1 VRAAS
6 ATIACRMRC
15 PPLAALLGL
24 TLLLGAAPTAGAQQ
38 PLDGYDSCQKTGSAI
53 IVEVGRA
60 SCDDAR
66 AVALALTD
74 VPPAGV
80 EAALAAVG
88 WTPLRAADTGYD
100 DAYELFATRGRAGL
114 WLRLP
119 GAAPDFDG
127 WMANRQLVF
136 ARGRLV
142 PGAPPP
148 PGAVACTSAFLVRV
162 SGHLG
167 GLSAAHCA
175 ALSKGRKTLRRNVA
189 LRRPPQ
195 PGIVLGTVRRNLAR
209 PRTKALDALVVPVP
223 SGAGRRSV
231 AVVDRGILGPPLF
244 VRGSARTRIGQAVC
258 FSGSTSS
265 VNQCGEIVDRYP
277 GVGRRT
283 CTSIT
288 AREGD
293 SGSPVYTPP
302 AADGTVRA
310 VGVASVVFGP
320 FQSMCFVPIVPV
332 LKALKATLV
341 TAPAG

>member
-1 VRAAS
+1 
-6 ATIACRMRC
+6 MRR
-15 PPLAALLGL
+15 PLTSMLLAV
-24 TLLLGAAPTAGAQQ
+24 TLLLGAAATASAQD
-38 PLDGYDSCQKTGSAI
+38 PAPGLDGYESCQKIGSAI

-66 AVALALTD
+66 AVAVALTD
-74 VPPAGV
+74 VPPEGI
-80 EAALAAVG
+80 EAALTAVG
-88 WTPLRAADTGYD
+88 WTLLRAADTGYD
-100 DAYELFATRGRAGL
+100 DSYELFATRGLAGL

-119 GAAPDFDG
+119 GLAPDFDG

-142 PGAPPP
+142 PGAPAPA
-148 PGAVACTSAFLVRV
+148 GAVACTSAFLVRV

-175 ALSKGRKTLRRNVA
+175 SLSTGRLTLRRNVA

-209 PRTKALDALVVPVP
+209 PRTKALDALVLPVP
-223 SGAGRRSV
+223 SGAGRRSA
-231 AVVDRGILGPPLF
+231 AVIDRDILGPPLF
-244 VRGSARTRIGQAVC
+244 VRGTARPGVGQAVC

-265 VNQCGEIVDRYP
+265 VNQCGEVVRRYP

-293 SGSPVYTPP
+293 SGSPVYTAP

-320 FQSMCFVPIVPV
+320 FASMCYVPIVPV
-332 LKALKATLV
+332 LKALDATLV

>member
-1 VRAAS
+1 
-6 ATIACRMRC
+6 MRR
-15 PPLAALLGL
+15 PLTAVLLGL
-24 TLLLGAAPTAGAQQ
+24 TLLLSATATASAQQ
-38 PLDGYDSCQKTGSAI
+38 PLGGYESCQKTGSAI

-66 AVALALTD
+66 AVAVALTG

-80 EAALAAVG
+80 EAALATVG
-88 WTPLRAADTGYD
+88 WTLLRATDTGYD
-100 DAYELFATRGRAGL
+100 DAYELFATRGLAGL

-119 GAAPDFDG
+119 GFAPDFDG
-127 WMANRQLVF
+127 WMGNRQLVF
-136 ARGRLV
+136 ARGALV

-148 PGAVACTSAFLVRV
+148 AGAVACTSAFLVRV

-167 GLSAAHCA
+167 GLSAAHCG
-175 ALSKGRKTLRRNVA
+175 ALTKGRETLRRNVA

-209 PRTKALDALVVPVP
+209 PRTKALDALVLPVP

-231 AVVDRGILGPPLF
+231 AVIDRDILGPPLF
-244 VRGSARTRIGQAVC
+244 VRGTASPGIGQAVC
-258 FSGSTSS
+258 FSGTTSS
-265 VNQCGEIVDRYP
+265 VNQCGEIVPRYP

-310 VGVASVVFGP
+310 VGIASVVFGP
-320 FQSMCFVPIVPV
+320 FQSMCFVPIGPV
-332 LKALKATLV
+332 LTALKATLV

>member
-1 VRAAS
+1 
-6 ATIACRMRC
+6 MRR
-15 PPLAALLGL
+15 PLVAALIGL
-24 TLLLGAAPTAGAQQ
+24 ILLLGAGATASAQDALQ
-38 PLDGYDSCQKTGSAI
+38 RPGGYESCQKIGSAI

-66 AVALALTD
+66 AVAIALTD

-88 WTPLRAADTGYD
+88 WKLLRAADTGYD
-100 DAYELFATRGRAGL
+100 DSYELFATRGRAGL

-119 GAAPDFDG
+119 GLAPDFDG

-136 ARGRLV
+136 ARQALV
-142 PGAPPP
+142 PGAPAPN
-148 PGAVACTSAFLVRV
+148 GAVACTSAFLVRV
-162 SGHLG
+162 SGRLA

-175 ALSKGRKTLRRNVA
+175 SLSKKRRTTVRRNAA

-209 PRTKALDALVVPVP
+209 PRTKALDVLVLPVP
-223 SGAGRRSV
+223 SGPGRRAA
-231 AVVDRGILGPPLF
+231 AVVDRDILGPPLF
-244 VRGSARTRIGQAVC
+244 VRGTARPRIGLDVC

-265 VNQCGEIVDRYP
+265 VDQCGEIVQRFP

-293 SGSPVYTPP
+293 SGSPVYTAP

-320 FQSMCFVPIVPV
+320 FASMCFVPIGPV
-332 LKALKATLV
+332 LKELKATLV

>member
-1 VRAAS
+1 
-6 ATIACRMRC
+6 MRR
-15 PPLAALLGL
+15 LLTAGLLGL
-24 TLLLGAAPTAGAQQ
+24 ALLLSAAATASAQQ
-38 PLDGYDSCQKTGSAI
+38 LLDGYESCQKVGSAI

-74 VPPAGV
+74 VPPEGV
-80 EAALAAVG
+80 EAALTGVG
-88 WTPLRAADTGYD
+88 WTLLRAVDTGYD
-100 DAYELFATRGRAGL
+100 DSYELFATRGLAGL

-119 GAAPDFDG
+119 GLAPDFDG

-142 PGAPPP
+142 PGAPAPA
-148 PGAVACTSAFLVRV
+148 GAVACTSAFLVRV

-175 ALSKGRKTLRRNVA
+175 SLSKGRRTLRRNVA

-195 PGIVLGTVRRNLAR
+195 AGIVLGTVRRNLAR
-209 PRTKALDALVVPVP
+209 TRTKPLDAIVLPVP
-223 SGAGRRSV
+223 SGAGRRSA
-231 AVVDRGILGPPLF
+231 AVIDRDILGPPLF
-244 VRGSARTRIGQAVC
+244 VRGSARPRVGQAVC

-265 VNQCGEIVDRYP
+265 VNQCGEIVRRYP

-293 SGSPVYTPP
+293 SGSPVYTAP

-310 VGVASVVFGP
+310 VGVASIVFGP
-320 FQSMCFVPIVPV
+320 FASMCFVPIGPV
-332 LKALKATLV
+332 LKALNATLV